1 MLWTDSLSCY
11 IYHFTAAV
19 CQMAQY
25 DIPSNVVLALLELC
39 TAKSNSDLTG

>member
-1 MLWTDSLSCY
+1 MDRQFVMLY
-11 IYHFTAAV
+11 FTAAV
-19 CQMAQY
+19 CQMAQF